1 MPQFT
6 VDQETGAVQEYRAP
20 SLVAYGKHHRTPLT
34 EPEPKRVFESGAIRS
49 SKLPRYDLIP
59 REVLNCLA
67 DRLKLGAAK
76 YGEQNWKKG
85 IDDAEFLKDTLNH
98 MQGHLS
104 NVMAADFSEDDEY
117 GNIGGILFG
126 CMVRLAAL
134 KAKKVTV

>member
-1 MPQFT
+1 MSQVTVEIPGSLTVGRVVALSGPQS
-6 VDQETGAVQEYRAP
+6 D
-20 SLVAYGKHHRTPLT
+20 
-34 EPEPKRVFESGAIRS
+34 EPKRVFESGAVRS

-76 YGEQNWKKG
+76 YGEWNWQKG
-85 IDDAEFLKDTLNH
+85 IADEEFLKDTLNH

-104 NVMAADFSEDDEY
+104 NVMAGDFSEDDEY

-134 KAKKVTV
+134 KAKKV